1 MSDQKDK
8 DCPKISLS
16 RLQVIIAIIASLIAI
31 GVPIIA
37 VANNVYRTSL
47 LENRVSTV
55 EEKLEEHIA
64 IQAENDGK
72 IQGILGEINTNI
84 KWLIN
89 NIK

>member
-1 MSDQKDK
+1 MSDQNKK
-8 DCPKISLS
+8 CAQINLS
-16 RLQVIIAIIASLIAI
+16 KLQIIIAIIAGLIAI
-31 GVPIIA
+31 GTPIVA
-37 VANNVYRTSL
+37 VANNMYRTSL
-47 LENRVSTV
+47 LESRVSTV